1 MSQISIIIPN
11 YNHAKYLP
19 QRLESVYDQTYQD
32 FEVIL
37 LDDCSN
43 DDSIAILNTYAKH
56 PKTSHV
62 VFNDKNSGSTFKQW
76 AKGLALA
83 KGEFIWIAES
93 DDIADLNFLEVSI
106 KYLKKY
112 NKVGI
117 LNVRSQIID
126 ANGQHIKCQNNLKS
140 TKGNSIITLIKGDIF
155 AQNHMINSNSI
166 INVSAC
172 LIRKKYLEN
181 INFSAINL
189 KLNGDWLIYIYI
201 LLESDILLCNEV
213 LNKFRTHSNSVR
225 SNITKLENSLEEW
238 YSLQQ
243 ILLNQN
249 IFKPSLIR
257 KSVYN
262 PLFGDLNYY
271 IENKKY
277 IKAYQFM
284 SGIATQFKLS
294 RILIVIKYIR
304 YYFFIK

>member
-1 MSQISIIIPN
+1 MSSVSIIIPN
-11 YNHAKYLP
+11 YNHANYLP
-19 QRLESVYDQTYQD
+19 QRLESVYNQTYQD

-43 DDSIAILNTYAKH
+43 DDSVAILNTYARH

-76 AKGLALA
+76 EKGLAIA

-106 KYLKKY
+106 KYLKKHK
-112 NKVGI
+112 KVGI

-126 ANGQHIKCQNNLKS
+126 ANGQHIKYQNNLKS
-140 TKGNSIITLIKGDIF
+140 TKGNSIITLIKGDMF
-155 AQNHMINSNSI
+155 AQNHMINANSI
-166 INVSAC
+166 INASAC
-172 LIRKKYLEN
+172 LIRKKYLDN
-181 INFSAINL
+181 IDFSAINL
-189 KLNGDWLIYIYI
+189 KLCGDWLIYIYI

-225 SNITKLENSLEEW
+225 SNINKTGNSLSEW
-238 YSLQQ
+238 LS
-243 ILLNQN
+243 ILNIFSNQN
-249 IFKPSLIR
+249 LFKPSLV
-257 KSVYN
+257 KKGLYN
-262 PLFGDLNYY
+262 PLFSGLNYY
-271 IENKKY
+271 IENKQY

-284 SGIATQFKLS
+284 SGIANQFKLS
-294 RILIVIKYIR
+294 RTLIVIKYIR